1 MFCKICMG
9 QPTKRTDIPDN
20 VTKLLPLW
28 DCFVV
33 VGLWVV
39 QESQSG
45 LTITYQLVSVLH
57 HTSMLAMLT
66 PQMARHGW
74 STSRKNKESLLCTHQ
89 IDIVSVE
96 VLDYSLLKPMAMTW
110 EFLWH
115 LWREAF
121 KKKKIKSVD
130 FFHTGW
136 GGQPQIHNFLKV
148 WIFKGGWGVL
158 GAISTLFCPILF
170 FKKNFVLFYPVFVG
184 WKVIFRVKL
193 KKNFFPPKC
202 VSTL

>member
-1 MFCKICMG
+1 MG
-9 QPTKRTDIPDN
+9 QATKRTDIPDN

-45 LTITYQLVSVLH
+45 LTITYQLVSILH
-57 HTSMLAMLT
+57 QTSMLAMLT

-130 FFHTGW
+130 FFHTG
-136 GGQPQIHNFLKV
+136 
-148 WIFKGGWGVL
+148 GVNPKT
-158 GAISTLFCPILF
+158 TLFCPIF
-170 FKKNFVLFYPVFVG
+170 FFFKNFVLFYPVFVG

>member
-1 MFCKICMG
+1 MG
-9 QPTKRTDIPDN
+9 QATKRTDIPDN

-121 KKKKIKSVD
+121 KKKRKKKCG
-130 FFHTGW
+130 FF
-136 GGQPQIHNFLKV
+136 PQNRTFLKV
-148 WIFKGGWGVL
+148 WIFKGGWGSWVQY
-158 GAISTLFCPILF
+158 PHF
-170 FKKNFVLFYPVFVG
+170 FVQLSFFFKNFVLFYPVFVG

-193 KKNFFPPKC
+193 KKIFFPHKC
-202 VSTL
+202 VFTL